1 MLCTLGRRGC
11 GVPGRAC
18 KMGGMWH
25 VGLILPGLPRSPLG
39 GGEGARQV
47 RCGCMAGEEVNR
59 DSGSKQLGVQLVL
72 VKGSPPQTRSP
83 LLHSWELSL
92 PDLARAVTGHL
103 CPPGQ
108 QVQAAWS
115 GGTCWVS

>member
-1 MLCTLGRRGC
+1 MCVLCTLRRQGC
-11 GVPGRAC
+11 GVPGKAC
-18 KMGGMWH
+18 RKMGGVWH

-72 VKGSPPQTRSP
+72 VKGSPTNKESP
-83 LLHSWELSL
+83 STLLGVES
-92 PDLARAVTGHL
+92 PRPCKGCDRAFE
-103 CPPGQ
+103 PPG
-108 QVQAAWS
+108 
-115 GGTCWVS
+115 